1 MKKILN
7 YFKIGLINWFA
18 DFLPKNLTKK
28 ENIPSHLFLGA
39 SCFFL
44 LASFVTAYQPLIWF
58 SFTLS
63 LLVGGF
69 TEAVQQRYFGG
80 KSSDRDIRWTSRGA
94 LLAACF
100 LPNFIWF
107 LDLSIMIVCLVVA
120 YFMHPISKKKK

>member
-1 MKKILN
+1 MKKIFN
-7 YFKIGLINWFA
+7 YFKIGFINWFV

-39 SCFFL
+39 SCFFFL
-44 LASFVTAYQPLIWF
+44 GSFVDFVPALVGF

-69 TEAVQQRYFGG
+69 TEAIQQRYFGG

-94 LLAACF
+94 LLVACF
-100 LPNFIWF
+100 LPNFIWY
-107 LDLSIMIVCLVVA
+107 LDLSIMIVCLVIA